1 MARISG
7 SMPGRF
13 VIEIAFDVPRLEEK
27 LLAKAASIKG
37 SEVKLT
43 NVRQQPLGLE
53 KPSVDVCLVR
63 CMSMYGAVH
72 AAALREGVGVRA
84 VNTSSAILYAGDK
97 ILTVSRL
104 KNAGLPLPRT
114 AVGLDTVAAEKALE
128 KVGLPAVDKP
138 PIGSWGRLVALLRDY
153 DDFKLVLEHREMMP
167 SSYLKTHLIQ
177 EFIDLP
183 NRDIR
188 TLIIG
193 DEVIGAMYRYRPIND
208 WRTNIAL
215 GGEPVSAYLNDE
227 LIEISLKAARAV
239 NGEVISVDVFE
250 TTDGSYLVNEVNG
263 VPEFKGLMQA
273 TSVDIPAKI
282 VDYVIETARR

>member
-1 MARISG
+1 MITQTMAG
-7 SMPGRF
+7 KF
-13 VIEIAFDVPRLEEK
+13 VVEIAFDVPRLEEK
-27 LLAKAASIKG
+27 LLAKAASIAG
-37 SEVKLT
+37 AEVKLT

-63 CMSMYGAVH
+63 CISMYGAVH
-72 AAALREGVGVRA
+72 VAALREGTGVRA
-84 VNTSSAILYAGDK
+84 VNPSSAILYSGDK

-104 KNAGLPLPRT
+104 KAVGLPLPRT
-114 AVGLDTVAAEKALE
+114 AVGLDAPAAEKALE

-138 PIGSWGRLVALLRDY
+138 PIGSWGRLVALLKDY

-167 SSYLKTHLIQ
+167 SSYLKTHFIQ
-177 EFIDLP
+177 EYIDLP

-193 DEVIGAMYRYRPIND
+193 EDVIGAMYRYRPSND

-227 LIEISLKAARAV
+227 LVDISLKAARAV
-239 NGEVISVDVFE
+239 NGEVISVDIFE

-282 VDYVIETARR
+282 IEYVIGSSRR

>member
-1 MARISG
+1 
-7 SMPGRF
+7 MPGKF
-13 VIEIAFDVPRLEEK
+13 VVEVAFDMPRLEEK
-27 LLAKAASIKG
+27 LLAKAASMKG
-37 SEVKLT
+37 LDVKLT
-43 NVRQQPLGLE
+43 NVRQQPFGLE
-53 KPSVDVCLVR
+53 KTSVDVCLVR

-72 AAALREGVGVRA
+72 TAALREGVGVRA

-97 ILTVSRL
+97 ILTISKL
-104 KNAGLPLPRT
+104 KAAGLPLPRT
-114 AVGLDTVAAEKALE
+114 AIGLDSTAAEKALE

-138 PIGSWGRLVALLRDY
+138 PIGSWGRLVALLKDVE
-153 DDFKLVLEHREMMP
+153 DFRLVLEHREMLT
-167 SSYLKTHLIQ
+167 SSYMKTHLIQ
-177 EFIDLP
+177 EYIDLP

-193 DEVIGAMYRYRPIND
+193 DEVIGAMYRYRPSND

-227 LIEISLKAARAV
+227 LIEISLNAARAIG
-239 NGEVISVDVFE
+239 GEVVSVDVFE

-273 TSVDIPAKI
+273 TATDIPSKI
-282 VDYVIETARR
+282 IDYILKSSRR